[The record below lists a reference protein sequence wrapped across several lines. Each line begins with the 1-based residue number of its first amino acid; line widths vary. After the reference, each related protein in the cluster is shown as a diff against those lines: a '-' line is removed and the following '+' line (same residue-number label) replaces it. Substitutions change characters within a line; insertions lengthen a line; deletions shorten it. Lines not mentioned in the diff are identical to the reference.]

1 MTRQK
6 AVKPKRGWIR
16 ALMVAG
22 GGVVAA
28 LGLVIGYQFHIDP
41 ASDSATRPPVNTNAA
56 IERGALLAR
65 AGNCMGCH
73 TERGSQPYA
82 GGRAIVTPFGEVFA
96 SNITPDPETGIGRW
110 SANDFWR
117 ALHHGQ
123 SRDGRLLYPAF
134 PYTEYTKVTREDAD
148 ALFAYLLTVPP
159 ATQTNRAHRLAFP
172 YNQQPVLALWRAL
185 YFRPGEYQR
194 DATHSDEWNRGA
206 YLVQGLG
213 HCAACHTPRNALG
226 GSITA
231 RPLAGGVIP
240 ALNWHAPAL
249 TGDSD
254 ALGAWSTTEIVALLG
269 TGVSARGSTFGPM
282 AEVVASSLQH
292 LPTQDLQA
300 MAVYLKSLPAT
311 GDAKI
316 AQTPSASPEDKAV
329 LSHGAKLYEQHCVNC
344 HGEKGLGAPPA
355 YPALANHASMT
366 SDSALNAIRMVL
378 NGGFPPG
385 TKGNPRPYGMPPFGT
400 ALADDEVAAVVS
412 FIRSEW
418 GRQPALV
425 SVNAVRRAR
434 GMAGD

>member
-1 MTRQK
+1 
-6 AVKPKRGWIR
+6 
-16 ALMVAG
+16 
-22 GGVVAA
+22 
-28 LGLVIGYQFHIDP
+28 
-41 ASDSATRPPVNTNAA
+41 
-56 IERGALLAR
+56 
-65 AGNCMGCH
+65 
-73 TERGSQPYA
+73 
-82 GGRAIVTPFGEVFA
+82 
-96 SNITPDPETGIGRW
+96 
-110 SANDFWR
+110 
-117 ALHHGQ
+117 
-123 SRDGRLLYPAF
+123 
-134 PYTEYTKVTREDAD
+134 
-148 ALFAYLLTVPP
+148 
-159 ATQTNRAHRLAFP
+159 
-172 YNQQPVLALWRAL
+172 
-185 YFRPGEYQR
+185 
-194 DATHSDEWNRGA
+194 
-206 YLVQGLG
+206 
-213 HCAACHTPRNALG
+213 
-226 GSITA
+226 
-231 RPLAGGVIP
+231 
-240 ALNWHAPAL
+240 
-249 TGDSD
+249 
-254 ALGAWSTTEIVALLG
+254 
-269 TGVSARGSTFGPM
+269 
-282 AEVVASSLQH
+282 
-292 LPTQDLQA
+292 